1 MEAEAGG
8 REVATGGRVTV
19 AEIKIIP
26 TVAAAETAEAV
37 NPVVSLRVRVRDKV
51 EVVEAPVILTNLHMK
66 PAPCTGNTGNR
77 VTFVVILMF
86 VLGSTRL
93 SRGRKKINEPVTSSV
108 LKIIKST
115 TSFCSKL

>member
-37 NPVVSLRVRVRDKV
+37 NPVVSLRVRDKV

-86 VLGSTRL
+86 VLGSTKL